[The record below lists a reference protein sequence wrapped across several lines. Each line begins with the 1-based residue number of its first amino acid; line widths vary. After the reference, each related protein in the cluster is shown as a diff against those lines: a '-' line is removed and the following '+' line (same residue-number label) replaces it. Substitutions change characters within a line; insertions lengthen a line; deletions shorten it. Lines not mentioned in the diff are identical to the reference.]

1 MIVPHESHLADDNE
15 PSIPSCLR
23 FTRHGR
29 RATHGMRCVIVH
41 YHELALKGHN
51 RNYFEQCLIKNIRT
65 ALKDVGVRQVENL
78 HSRIR
83 IRLPSEVSLEVVQD
97 RLRRVCGIANFLVGR
112 VVPLELAAPN
122 LDAFTTAVLEEIESQ
137 SFTTF
142 RVTARRAD
150 KRLTLTS
157 MDIEKAL
164 GAAVC
169 GRTGK
174 KVSLKNPELT
184 VYAELLSKEAFC
196 SADKI
201 EGPGGMPVGVSGRIA
216 CLISGGID
224 SPVAAYRIIKRG
236 CLASFIHFSGRP
248 LVSRASE
255 EKVHELVR
263 HLTTFQY
270 DSRLYVIPFG
280 EIQREI
286 ILNAPTPF
294 RIVLYRRMMIRI
306 ADELARKEQCWALV
320 TGDSLGQVAS
330 QTPQNLCAIE
340 EAAELPI
347 LRPLIGM
354 DKREIIDEAR
364 CLGTY
369 ETSIEP
375 DQDCCKLFVPPH
387 PSTRTRLDD
396 VKKVERQLDVS
407 TLVKRG
413 VESAELTELSF
424 PSSTA

>member
-1 MIVPHESHLADDNE
+1 
-15 PSIPSCLR
+15 
-23 FTRHGR
+23 
-29 RATHGMRCVIVH
+29 MRCVIAH
-41 YHELALKGHN
+41 YHELALKGNN
-51 RNYFEQCLIKNIRT
+51 RDYFEQCLVKNIRT
-65 ALKDVGVRQVENL
+65 ALKDVGIRQIENL

-83 IRLPSEVSLEVVQD
+83 IRLPPEAPAEVVRD
-97 RLRRVCGIANFLVGR
+97 RLKRVCGIVNFLPGR
-112 VVPLELAAPN
+112 VVPLQLDNPN
-122 LDAFTTAVLEEIESQ
+122 LDTLAAAILEEIELQ

-157 MDIEKAL
+157 MDIEKSL
-164 GAAVC
+164 GAVVC
-169 GRTGK
+169 DRTGK
-174 KVSLKNPELT
+174 KVSLKNPDLT
-184 VYAELLSKEAFC
+184 IYVELLSKEAFC
-196 SADKI
+196 SAKKI
-201 EGPGGMPVGVSGRIA
+201 EGPGGMPVGVSGKIA

-224 SPVAAYRIIKRG
+224 SPVAAYRMVKRG

-255 EKVHELVR
+255 EKVHDLVR
-263 HLTTFQY
+263 QLTSFQY

-286 ILNAPTPF
+286 ILSAPPPF
-294 RIVLYRRMMIRI
+294 RVVLYRRMMIRI
-306 ADELARKEQCWALV
+306 AQELARKEQCWALV

-330 QTPQNLCAIE
+330 QTPQNLRAIE

-364 CLGTY
+364 RLGTY
-369 ETSIEP
+369 EISIEP

-387 PSTRTRLDD
+387 PSTKTRLDD
-396 VKKVERQLDVS
+396 VHKVERMIDIS
-407 TLVKRG
+407 TLVKRE
-413 VESAELTELSF
+413 VENAELTELSF
-424 PSSTA
+424 PPSTA

>member
-1 MIVPHESHLADDNE
+1 
-15 PSIPSCLR
+15 
-23 FTRHGR
+23 
-29 RATHGMRCVIVH
+29 MRCAIVH

-51 RNYFEQCLIKNIRT
+51 RDYFEQCLIKNIRT
-65 ALKDVGVRQVENL
+65 ALSDVGVRQVENL

-83 IRLPSEVSLEVVQD
+83 IRLQPETSLEAVRD
-97 RLRRVCGIANFLVGR
+97 RLIRVCGIANFLLGHA
-112 VVPLELAAPN
+112 VPLQLANPN
-122 LDAFTTAVLEEIESQ
+122 LDALTTAALEEIASQ
-137 SFTTF
+137 SFSTF

-157 MDIEKAL
+157 MDVEKAI

-169 GRTGK
+169 ARTGK
-174 KVSLKNPELT
+174 KVSLKNPDLT
-184 VYAELLSKEAFC
+184 IYAELLSKEAFC
-196 SADKI
+196 SAQKI
-201 EGPGGMPVGVSGRIA
+201 EGPGGMPVGVSGKIA
-216 CLISGGID
+216 CLLSGGID
-224 SPVAAYRIIKRG
+224 SPVAAYRMVKRG

-280 EIQREI
+280 EIQREL
-286 ILNAPTPF
+286 ILNAPAPF
-294 RIVLYRRMMIRI
+294 RIVLYRRMMVRI
-306 ADELARKEQCWALV
+306 AQELARKERCWALV

-340 EAAELPI
+340 DAAELPI

-364 CLGTY
+364 RLGTY

-387 PSTRTRLDD
+387 PSTKTRLDD
-396 VKKVERQLDVS
+396 VQKVERLIDVS
-407 TLVKRG
+407 ALVKRG
-413 VESAELTELSF
+413 VESAELTESSF
-424 PSSTA
+424 PPPTT

>member
-1 MIVPHESHLADDNE
+1 
-15 PSIPSCLR
+15 
-23 FTRHGR
+23 
-29 RATHGMRCVIVH
+29 MRCVIAH
-41 YHELALKGHN
+41 YHELALKGNN
-51 RNYFEQCLIKNIRT
+51 RDYFERCLIKNIRT
-65 ALKDVGVRQVENL
+65 ALKDVGIRQVEDL

-83 IRLPSEVSLEVVQD
+83 IRLPLEASLEVVRD
-97 RLRRVCGIANFLVGR
+97 RLRLVCGIVNFSLGR
-112 VVPLELAAPN
+112 VVPLELSNPN
-122 LDAFTTAVLEEIESQ
+122 LDVLTTAVLEEIESQ

-142 RVTARRAD
+142 RVTAKRAD
-150 KRLTLTS
+150 KRLALTS
-157 MDIEKAL
+157 MDIERAL

-169 GRTGK
+169 NRTGK
-174 KVSLKNPELT
+174 KVSLKNPDLT
-184 VYAELLSKEAFC
+184 IYVELLSKEAFC
-196 SADKI
+196 SAEKI
-201 EGPGGMPVGVSGRIA
+201 EGPGGMPVGVSGKIT

-224 SPVAAYRIIKRG
+224 SPVAAYRMVKRG

-270 DSRLYVIPFG
+270 ESRLYVVPFG

-286 ILNAPTPF
+286 VINTPAPF
-294 RIVLYRRMMIRI
+294 RVVLYRRMMVRI
-306 ADELARKEQCWALV
+306 AEELARREQCWALV

-330 QTPQNLCAIE
+330 QTPQNLCAID

-354 DKREIIDEAR
+354 DKREIIDEAKR
-364 CLGTY
+364 LGTY

-387 PSTRTRLDD
+387 PSTKTRLDD
-396 VKKVERQLDVS
+396 VHKVEHLIDVA

-413 VESAELTELSF
+413 VEKAELTEFLF

>member
-1 MIVPHESHLADDNE
+1 
-15 PSIPSCLR
+15 
-23 FTRHGR
+23 
-29 RATHGMRCVIVH
+29 MRCVIAH
-41 YHELALKGHN
+41 YHELALKGNN
-51 RNYFEQCLIKNIRT
+51 RDYFERCLVKNIRT
-65 ALKDVGVRQVENL
+65 ALKDVGIRQVENL

-83 IRLPSEVSLEVVQD
+83 IRLPLEASPEVVRD
-97 RLRRVCGIANFLVGR
+97 RLKLVCGIVNFSLGR
-112 VVPLELAAPN
+112 VVPLELRDPN
-122 LDAFTTAVLEEIESQ
+122 LGALTTAVLEEIRSQ

-142 RVTARRAD
+142 RVTAKRAD

-157 MDIEKAL
+157 MDIEKVL

-169 GRTGK
+169 NSTGK
-174 KVSLKNPELT
+174 KVSLKNPDLT
-184 VYAELLSKEAFC
+184 IYVELLSKEAFC
-196 SADKI
+196 SAEKI
-201 EGPGGMPVGVSGRIA
+201 EGPGGMPVGVSGKIA

-224 SPVAAYRIIKRG
+224 SPVAAYRMVKRG

-255 EKVHELVR
+255 EKVHDLVR

-270 DSRLYVIPFG
+270 ESRLYVIPFG

-286 ILNAPTPF
+286 VLSTPAPF
-294 RIVLYRRMMIRI
+294 RVVLYRRMMVRI
-306 ADELARKEQCWALV
+306 AEELARREQCWALA

-364 CLGTY
+364 RLGTY

-387 PSTRTRLDD
+387 PSTKTRLDD
-396 VKKVERQLDVS
+396 VHRVERLIDVS

-413 VESAELTELSF
+413 VEKAELTEFSF
-424 PSSTA
+424 PFSTA

>member
-1 MIVPHESHLADDNE
+1 
-15 PSIPSCLR
+15 
-23 FTRHGR
+23 
-29 RATHGMRCVIVH
+29 MRCAIVH

-51 RNYFEQCLIKNIRT
+51 RDYFEQCLIRNIRT
-65 ALKDVGVRQVENL
+65 ALKDLGVRQIENL
-78 HSRIR
+78 YSRIR
-83 IRLPSEVSLEVVQD
+83 IWLPPEASPEMVGD
-97 RLRRVCGIANFLVGR
+97 RLRRICGVANFSLGR
-112 VVPLELAAPN
+112 VVPLQLAHPN
-122 LDAFTTAVLEEIESQ
+122 LDALTTAVLAEIELQ

-142 RVTARRAD
+142 RVTARRSD
-150 KRLTLTS
+150 KRLTLNS

-169 GRTGK
+169 DRTGK
-174 KVSLKNPELT
+174 KVSLKHPDVT
-184 VYAELLSKEAFC
+184 IYVELLSKDAFC
-196 SADKI
+196 SAEKI
-201 EGPGGMPVGVSGRIA
+201 EGPGGMPVGVSGQVA

-224 SPVAAYRIIKRG
+224 SPVAAYRMMKRG

-280 EIQREI
+280 AIQREI
-286 ILNAPTPF
+286 ILSAPAPL

-306 ADELARKEQCWALV
+306 AEELARKEQCWALV

-330 QTPQNLCAIE
+330 QTPQNLCVIE
-340 EAAELPI
+340 AAAELPI

-364 CLGTY
+364 RLGTY

-387 PSTRTRLDD
+387 PSTKTRLDD
-396 VKKVERQLDVS
+396 VLKVERMIDVS
-407 TLVKRG
+407 DLVKRG
-413 VESAELTELSF
+413 VENAELTELSF
-424 PSSTA
+424 PASTA

>member
-1 MIVPHESHLADDNE
+1 M
-15 PSIPSCLR
+15 
-23 FTRHGR
+23 
-29 RATHGMRCVIVH
+29 
-41 YHELALKGHN
+41 
-51 RNYFEQCLIKNIRT
+51 
-65 ALKDVGVRQVENL
+65 
-78 HSRIR
+78 
-83 IRLPSEVSLEVVQD
+83 
-97 RLRRVCGIANFLVGR
+97 
-112 VVPLELAAPN
+112 
-122 LDAFTTAVLEEIESQ
+122 AVLAEIESQ

-164 GAAVC
+164 GAAIC
-169 GRTGK
+169 DRTGK
-174 KVSLKNPELT
+174 KVSLKHPDVT
-184 VYAELLSKEAFC
+184 IYVELLSKDAFC
-196 SADKI
+196 SAEKI
-201 EGPGGMPVGVSGRIA
+201 EGPGGMPVGVSGQVA

-224 SPVAAYRIIKRG
+224 SPVAAYRMVKRG

-263 HLTTFQY
+263 HLTTFLY

-286 ILNAPTPF
+286 ILSAPAPL

-306 ADELARKEQCWALV
+306 AEELARKERCWALV

-330 QTPQNLCAIE
+330 QTPQNLCVIE
-340 EAAELPI
+340 AAAELPI

-364 CLGTY
+364 RLGTY

-387 PSTRTRLDD
+387 PSTKTRLDD
-396 VKKVERQLDVS
+396 VLKVERMIDVS
-407 TLVKRG
+407 ALVKRG
-413 VESAELTELSF
+413 VENAELTELSF
-424 PSSTA
+424 PPSPA

>member
-1 MIVPHESHLADDNE
+1 
-15 PSIPSCLR
+15 
-23 FTRHGR
+23 
-29 RATHGMRCVIVH
+29 MRCVIVH

-51 RNYFEQCLIKNIRT
+51 RDYFEQCLIKNIRT
-65 ALKDVGVRQVENL
+65 ALNGVGVRQVENL

-83 IRLPSEVSLEVVQD
+83 IRLPHEASIEVVRD
-97 RLRRVCGIANFLVGR
+97 RLIRVCGIANFLPGR
-112 VVPLELAAPN
+112 VVPLQLANPN
-122 LDAFTTAVLEEIESQ
+122 LHELTAAVLEEIESQ
-137 SFTTF
+137 SFATF
-142 RVTARRAD
+142 RITARRAD
-150 KRLTLTS
+150 KRLALTS
-157 MDIEKAL
+157 MDIEKSL

-169 GRTGK
+169 DRTGK
-174 KVSLKNPELT
+174 KVSLKNPDLT
-184 VYAELLSKEAFC
+184 IYIELLSKEAFC
-196 SADKI
+196 SAEKI

-224 SPVAAYRIIKRG
+224 SPVAAYRIVKRG

-286 ILNAPTPF
+286 ILNTPAPL

-306 ADELARKEQCWALV
+306 AQELARKDRCWALV

-364 CLGTY
+364 RLGTY

-387 PSTRTRLDD
+387 PSTKTRLDD
-396 VKKVERQLDVS
+396 VKKVERMIDVS
-407 TLVKRG
+407 ALVKRG
-413 VESAELTELSF
+413 VENAELTELSF
-424 PSSTA
+424 PLSTM

>member
-1 MIVPHESHLADDNE
+1 
-15 PSIPSCLR
+15 
-23 FTRHGR
+23 
-29 RATHGMRCVIVH
+29 MRIIIAH

-51 RNYFEQCLIKNIRT
+51 RDYFEQCLIKNIRI
-65 ALKDVGVRQVENL
+65 ALSDLGVRRVENL

-83 IRLPSEVSLEVVQD
+83 IWLPQEASLEVVRN
-97 RLRRVCGIANFLVGR
+97 RLMRVCGIANFLPGR
-112 VVPLELAAPN
+112 AVPLQLTHPD
-122 LDAFTTAVLEEIESQ
+122 LDALTTAVLEEIASR
-137 SFTTF
+137 SFATF
-142 RVTARRAD
+142 RITARRAD

-157 MDIEKAL
+157 MDVEKSL

-169 GRTGK
+169 DRTGG

-184 VYAELLSKEAFC
+184 IHVELLSKEAFC
-196 SADKI
+196 SAEKI
-201 EGPGGMPVGVSGRIA
+201 EGPGGMPVGVSGKVA

-224 SPVAAYRIIKRG
+224 SPVAAYRMVKRG
-236 CLASFIHFSGRP
+236 CIAVFIHFSGRP
-248 LVSRASE
+248 LVTRASE

-263 HLTTFQY
+263 HLTAFQY

-280 EIQREI
+280 EIQRDI
-286 ILNAPTPF
+286 ILSTPAPF
-294 RIVLYRRMMIRI
+294 RIVLYRRMMVRI
-306 ADELARKEQCWALV
+306 AEELARKEQCWAFV

-364 CLGTY
+364 RLGTY

-387 PSTRTRLDD
+387 PSTKTRLDD
-396 VKKVERQLDVS
+396 VIKIERLLDIA
-407 TLVKRG
+407 TLIKRG
-413 VESAELTELSF
+413 AESAELTTLSF
-424 PSSTA
+424 PRSTA

>member
-1 MIVPHESHLADDNE
+1 
-15 PSIPSCLR
+15 
-23 FTRHGR
+23 
-29 RATHGMRCVIVH
+29 MRCVIVH

-51 RNYFEQCLIKNIRT
+51 RDYFEQCLIKNIRT
-65 ALKDVGVRQVENL
+65 ALNGVGVRQVENL

-83 IRLPSEVSLEVVQD
+83 IRLPHEASIEVVRD
-97 RLRRVCGIANFLVGR
+97 RLIRVCGIANFLLGR
-112 VVPLELAAPN
+112 VVPLQLANPN
-122 LDAFTTAVLEEIESQ
+122 LHELTAAVLEEIESQ
-137 SFTTF
+137 SFATF
-142 RVTARRAD
+142 RITARRAD

-157 MDIEKAL
+157 MDIEKSL

-169 GRTGK
+169 DRTGK
-174 KVSLKNPELT
+174 KVSLKNPDLT
-184 VYAELLSKEAFC
+184 IYIELLSKEAFC
-196 SADKI
+196 SAEKI

-224 SPVAAYRIIKRG
+224 SPVAAYRIVKRG

-286 ILNAPTPF
+286 ILNTPAPL

-306 ADELARKEQCWALV
+306 AQELARKDRCWALV

-364 CLGTY
+364 RLGTY

-387 PSTRTRLDD
+387 PSTKTRLDD
-396 VKKVERQLDVS
+396 VKKVERMIDVS
-407 TLVKRG
+407 ALVKRG
-413 VESAELTELSF
+413 VENAELTELSF
-424 PSSTA
+424 PLSTM